1 MSAITTTFQGFLQSS
16 LEASTFNASFNG
28 EPTLQQMAALSA
40 YSKVA
45 MIAQKE
51 QKFFTP
57 TIYSY
62 MASVVLSNPYPP
74 VYYADRFYPLR
85 EINICASTTNNGNRI
100 ISDNDEDTKDFDTS
114 TCSEEDK
121 LDTLQISFQEVP
133 DKTVKSS
140 RKISSTNKPK
150 LLSPTN
156 PAPTPKSK
164 REHKLPQRFVSED
177 LQIDE
182 KEAEVPDKNEDS
194 DDDGDDV
201 GPPVLQ
207 KIETA
212 HLETKI
218 NKKSVKNKSSAA
230 KISPDGFKHPKKSI
244 TIEKLNVPQLVPHGF
259 FKSQELSDPTE
270 PLEEW
275 FLSNL
280 TNPFPSPKQFNDL
293 QYCTN
298 FGHLDIRQWFQ
309 IRRKIF
315 TRQNPKSRPWSK
327 KSVSSKRS
335 STSSDENGENK
346 MMSGIVTKKQK
357 TVKIEVSELEAF

>member
-1 MSAITTTFQGFLQSS
+1 MNAITFQGFLQSS
-16 LEASTFNASFNG
+16 LEASTFNG
-28 EPTLQQMAALSA
+28 GPTLQQMAALSA

-45 MIAQKE
+45 MIAQREKN
-51 QKFFTP
+51 FFTP

-62 MASVVLSNPYPP
+62 MASAVLSNPYPA

-85 EINICASTTNNGNRI
+85 EINICASTTNNDNRV
-100 ISDNDEDTKDFDTS
+100 ISNNDEDTKDFDTS
-114 TCSEEDK
+114 TRTCSEED
-121 LDTLQISFQEVP
+121 TLQTSFQEVP

-140 RKISSTNKPK
+140 RKISSNNKPK

-156 PAPTPKSK
+156 PVSTLKSK

-177 LQIDE
+177 LQINE
-182 KEAEVPDKNEDS
+182 KKAEVPDKNEDS
-194 DDDGDDV
+194 DDNGGNV

-207 KIETA
+207 KIETTP
-212 HLETKI
+212 LDTKI

-230 KISPDGFKHPKKSI
+230 KTSPDGFKHPKKSI
-244 TIEKLNVPQLVPHGF
+244 TIEKLDVPQLVPNGF

-280 TNPFPSPKQFNDL
+280 TNPFPSPKQFNEL
-293 QYCTN
+293 QFCTN

-327 KSVSSKRS
+327 KSIPLKRA
-335 STSSDENGENK
+335 STSSDENGEN
-346 MMSGIVTKKQK
+346 MTMSRIVTKKQK